1 MAISKYKEMMDDDD
15 VALGVKAGD
24 SPPLKAAHEGG
35 HWARKVRWTLGT
47 GCVASRSMESAN
59 SVATSS
65 PVRTE
70 IRPLLGERR
79 EFPKIRRVSTKSEL
93 SWRPQ
98 RRRGRE
104 ARRRSRGDGKS
115 GRRGARGR
123 RRDPLRA
130 VAARLSEKS
139 LHGRH
144 DWVRS
149 SILGDLQRE
158 IYTARIVGTKSP
170 NASSQLFQRRR
181 TTP

>member
-1 MAISKYKEMMDDDD
+1 MRASSED
-15 VALGVKAGD
+15 VWLDLGARASIDRETTLRSSPLSRTPRRRKSSLQTFWREEQKVPKA
-24 SPPLKAAHEGG
+24 
-35 HWARKVRWTLGT
+35 
-47 GCVASRSMESAN
+47 
-59 SVATSS
+59 SVS

-70 IRPLLGERR
+70 IRPRLGERR

-93 SWRPQ
+93 SWRP
-98 RRRGRE
+98 RRRGGGE

-123 RRDPLRA
+123 RRDLLRA

-139 LHGRH
+139 AHGRH

-158 IYTARIVGTKSP
+158 IYTARIVGTKSL